1 MLPLVF
7 NDMNHH
13 DDEDLPTTTTTT
25 LTTYAHNTPA
35 LICDDNTL

>member
-13 DDEDLPTTTTTT
+13 DDEDLPNTTTT

-35 LICDDNTL
+35 LICDDNAI

>member
-13 DDEDLPTTTTTT
+13 DDEDLPTTTT
-25 LTTYAHNTPA
+25 LTTYAHDTPA